1 MIALPACFLTHPI
14 AHRGLHDASNGR
26 PENSLAGFRAA
37 IEAGYGIELDVQ
49 MSSDGAAMVFHDDHL
64 DRLTDQIGPIAQRP
78 AADLSGIKLSGGH
91 DTIADLKQVL
101 DMIAGRVPLL
111 VEIKDQDGNM
121 GQNVGPLEA
130 AVAMALRPYRGPVA
144 VMSFN
149 PHSVSAFGEIRA
161 DIPLGLVTDRFEP
174 EDWPS
179 LNAERC
185 EHLGR
190 ILDFG
195 ASGAGFIS
203 HNQAQLDDLPVSA
216 LKAQAVPVLCWTVR
230 SRDEERRARRMADN
244 VTFEGYLP

>member
-1 MIALPACFLTHPI
+1 MTALPTCFLTHPI
-14 AHRGLHDASNGR
+14 AHRGLHEASDGR
-26 PENSLAGFRAA
+26 PENSLAAFSAA
-37 IEAGYGIELDVQ
+37 IAAGYGIELDVQ

-101 DMIAGRVPLL
+101 ELIAGRVPLL
-111 VEIKDQDGNM
+111 VEIKDQNGNM
-121 GQNVGPLEA
+121 GQDVGPLEA
-130 AVAMALRPYRGPVA
+130 AVATVLRPYRGPVA

-149 PHSVSAFGEIRA
+149 PHSVSAFGEIRP

-174 EDWPS
+174 EDWPG
-179 LNAERC
+179 LNADRR
-185 EHLGR
+185 EHLGQ

-195 ASGAGFIS
+195 TSGAGFIS
-203 HNQAQLDDLPVSA
+203 HNQTQLDDHPVSA
-216 LKAQAVPVLCWTVR
+216 LKAQGVPVLCWTVR
-230 SRDEERRARRMADN
+230 SRDEERRARSIADN

>member
-1 MIALPACFLTHPI
+1 MTALPACFLTYPI
-14 AHRGLHDASNGR
+14 AHRGLHDASDGR
-26 PENSLAGFRAA
+26 PENSLAAFRAA
-37 IEAGYGIELDVQ
+37 IAAGYGIELDVQ

-64 DRLTDQIGPIAQRP
+64 DRLTDEIGPIAQRP
-78 AADLSGIKLSGGH
+78 AADLSGIKLSDGH

-121 GQNVGPLEA
+121 GQDVGQLEA
-130 AVAMALRPYRGPVA
+130 AVATALRPSRGPVA

-174 EDWPS
+174 EGWPDI
-179 LNAERC
+179 NADRR
-185 EHLGR
+185 EHLGQ

-216 LKAQAVPVLCWTVR
+216 LRAQAVPVLCWTVR
-230 SRDEERRARRMADN
+230 SRDEERRARSIADN
-244 VTFEGYLP
+244 VTFERYLP

>member
-1 MIALPACFLTHPI
+1 MTALPACFLTHPI
-14 AHRGLHDASNGR
+14 AHRGLHDTSDRR

-37 IEAGYGIELDVQ
+37 IAAGYGIELDVQ

-64 DRLTDQIGPIAQRP
+64 DRLTDQIGPIAQRL

-101 DMIAGRVPLL
+101 DLIAGRVPLL

-121 GQNVGPLEA
+121 GQDVGPLEA
-130 AVAMALRPYRGPVA
+130 AVATALRPYRGPVA

-149 PHSVSAFGEIRA
+149 PHSISAFGEIRA

-174 EDWPS
+174 EGWPD
-179 LNAERC
+179 LNADRR
-185 EHLGR
+185 EHLGQ

-203 HNQAQLDDLPVSA
+203 HNQTQLESSCERAQSTRGSRALLDR
-216 LKAQAVPVLCWTVR
+216 QITR
-230 SRDEERRARRMADN
+230 
-244 VTFEGYLP
+244 

>member
-1 MIALPACFLTHPI
+1 MTALPACFLTYPI
-14 AHRGLHDASNGR
+14 AHRGLHDASDGR
-26 PENSLAGFRAA
+26 PENSLAAFRAA
-37 IEAGYGIELDVQ
+37 IAAGYGIELDVQ

-101 DMIAGRVPLL
+101 ELIAGHVPLL

-121 GQNVGPLEA
+121 GQDVGPLEA
-130 AVAMALRPYRGPVA
+130 AVATALQPYRGPVA

-149 PHSVSAFGEIRA
+149 PHSVSAFGEIRP

-174 EDWPS
+174 EDWPG
-179 LNAERC
+179 LNAERR
-185 EHLGR
+185 EHLGQ

-203 HNQAQLDDLPVSA
+203 HNQTQLDDHPVSS
-216 LKAQAVPVLCWTVR
+216 LKAQGVPVLCWTVR
-230 SRDEERRARRMADN
+230 SRDEEHRARSIADN